1 MLENTSTTR
10 AAAFTSSTSQIF

>member
-10 AAAFTSSTSQIF
+10 VATFTSSTS